1 MRQFKVYGSKKP
13 FETYK
18 GMRVE
23 FLDETSGYAIYD
35 KKGKLKDFGFK
46 TKEDAFKE
54 IDNVYSKIYSTTEAS
69 TDIKAYE
76 FADNED
82 GWGEDIEDILSRVFA
97 MAEDLMYE
105 VRNAV
110 RGSMTDCKTP
120 NELADHIRELA
131 SEFEEAANEIDSL

>member
-1 MRQFKVYGSKKP
+1 MKKYMKLN
-13 FETYK
+13 ED
-18 GMRVE
+18 ME
-23 FLDETSGYAIYD
+23 NTS
-35 KKGKLKDFGFK
+35 
-46 TKEDAFKE
+46 
-54 IDNVYSKIYSTTEAS
+54 
-69 TDIKAYE
+69 IKAYE

-110 RGSMTDCKTP
+110 RGSMTDCKTSE
-120 NELADHIRELA
+120 ELADYIRELA